1 MKGTLV
7 FVTVVLLIAQT
18 FCLRS
23 PNSSSRKQQF
33 KYITKEVIRPSDQA
47 AKVGLDLC
55 STCVSFSGQ
64 AIGQL
69 LNIILNVGVI
79 GSCGEL
85 CTLLSQKI
93 PGQLLNAVCNI
104 LCDIAGVE
112 EFVKL
117 VEKADL
123 DPIYLCELLKT
134 CPVKDD
140 GDAKITSFAVTPKSG
155 PKGEFVIGFVYM
167 SNNGTG
173 TGEID
178 LRIDTVDKIPVGEN
192 FLHEEAKAGT
202 YDGSFKLKAEPD
214 PSCDPTQQPCEQW
227 VPGVYTVKMA
237 ICNGECGSK
246 HPHSAIYDEATTTFT
261 ITG

>member
-55 STCVSFSGQ
+55 SPCCQFMSE
-64 AIGQL
+64 AIQEIVE
-69 LNIILNVGVI
+69 IILNVGVI

-85 CTLLSQKI
+85 CTLLDQKI
-93 PGQLLNAVCNI
+93 PSKALEMV
-104 LCDIAGVE
+104 CDIFCDIVGVE
-112 EFVKL
+112 EFIKL
-117 VEKADL
+117 INKAQL
-123 DPIYLCELLKT
+123 DPIYMCELLKQ
-134 CPVKDD
+134 CPIKDD

-155 PKGEFVIGFVYM
+155 PKGEFVISFVYV

-178 LRIDTVDKIPVGEN
+178 LRIDTVDHIPVGEN
-192 FLHEEAKAGT
+192 FLHELAKAGT

-227 VPGVYTVKMA
+227 EAGVYTVKMA